1 MPKPLSSADKKDW
14 KSWLSSGRVDLGA
27 LMAGFDGLLEVTSV
41 MDDIDDCCDPSQLLR
56 MNAGINLPL

>member
-14 KSWLSSGRVDLGA
+14 KGWLSSGRVDLGA

-41 MDDIDDCCDPSQLLR
+41 IVDFDGYCDPSQLLR
-56 MNAGINLPL
+56 MTAGIKLPL